1 MHMLTATATNYAK
14 DIHGVLAGKSGP
26 TNYFEFTG
34 KDQLVNGHT
43 RAQQQQLVSKPGDQ
57 RALEIEFEECVRKE
71 I

>member
-34 KDQLVNGHT
+34 KD
-43 RAQQQQLVSKPGDQ
+43 
-57 RALEIEFEECVRKE
+57 
-71 I
+71 